1 MIMQKQGNK
10 PVEHP
15 KPKSTKDAPLVPEV
29 QKQTEQEKEQKTS
42 ETEEDDGMF
51 KATFQNNPKLQERPI
66 SSVYPVIDNDLA
78 RDNIENDLSDA
89 DLQSL

>member
-1 MIMQKQGNK
+1 MKSETNK
-10 PVEHP
+10 PINNP

-29 QKQTEQEKEQKTS
+29 QKQSEKEKNS
-42 ETEEDDGMF
+42 ETEESGRIYY
-51 KATFQNNPKLQERPI
+51 NNSKLKERPI
-66 SSVYPVIDNDLA
+66 SSAYPVIDNDLA